1 MARLLLITL
10 LVLVRPAA
18 FTQDEQGREL
28 STRLRVLHQ
37 GPDDEQTLRGAAS
50 LRTDLLV
57 ARSSATGDAVRAVD
71 SLLCELSVL
80 EATIHRRALRTRQAV
95 AAFEAAID
103 AVDAHPTLR
112 GRQVELQALLA
123 QQWSTA
129 GRMDSARAVLERAA
143 NRALT
148 ARDSLGLR
156 RLLHEEMALLIDGGE
171 LRGAIRTGERIVAI
185 DRALGDRRDAAYA
198 ELGIA
203 RAMARVGLTAA
214 FDKARSAHAA
224 FDTLGDAAGAI
235 GAIDLLITTY
245 ALTAQEAPL
254 RELID
259 AGAAKAEARGN
270 PADIARFRDRL
281 GRFHLQRGAAREAL
295 APLEE
300 GLRLAGGAGPHALDP
315 AALGGLAPRR
325 AELLL
330 DLGRAHRAL
339 GRMDSALAYLSAS
352 EALVRTAG
360 LTGIDAGVEH
370 GEVAL
375 ATGRTDQ
382 ALHSGEAALRT
393 ARERGDLALLARASL
408 LLYDVHKRRG
418 DTRNALA
425 MHELHLASAD
435 SLDRQQ
441 FRLGLLKRQIETD
454 MRERMV
460 ADSIAS
466 AAAIEQERLGAQVAR
481 LEAAQARDR
490 MRLLGLVAL
499 VLIGSGVLFYRLDRK
514 RRRERFEKEAA
525 HLETQALRSQ
535 MNPHFIFNALNSINA
550 FIQRNE
556 PDDASSYLTRFAR
569 VMRSV
574 LENSRHPTVPL
585 HDDLET
591 LRGYMDLERRR
602 LQEKFD
608 FTIRVHPD
616 IDPQEVQVPPL
627 VVQPFV
633 ENAIWHGVTHME
645 GKGHITLAV
654 EPRGTQLLWIIEDDG
669 VGRHAPKAQH
679 IEQPAKKTS
688 LGTAITRSRLDLVQK
703 QHGGHAGF
711 RYVDRP
717 TGTRVEVEMPLL
729 RDG

>member
-1 MARLLLITL
+1 MARLLLLAL
-10 LVLVRPAA
+10 LLCVLPAVA
-18 FTQDEQGREL
+18 QHEVGREL
-28 STRLRVLHQ
+28 EARLEVLRL
-37 GPDDEQTLRGAAS
+37 GTDDEHTLRGLAS
-50 LRTDLLV
+50 LRTDLDL
-57 ARSSATGDAVRAVD
+57 ARTAGDGATVRHVD
-71 SLLCELSVL
+71 SLLAELAVL
-80 EATIHRRALRTRQAV
+80 EATVHRRAGRTREA
-95 AAFEAAID
+95 ADAFEAAIG
-103 AVDAHPTLR
+103 ALQQQPALR
-112 GRQVELQALLA
+112 GRQVELAALLA
-123 QQWSTA
+123 QHWSAA
-129 GRMDSARAVLERAA
+129 GRTDSARTVLHRAA
-143 NRALT
+143 DRAIA

-156 RLLHEEMALLIDGGE
+156 RLLHEEMALLTDRGD
-171 LRGAIRTGERIVAI
+171 LRGAIAAGERIVAI
-185 DRALGDRRDAAYA
+185 DHALGDRRDAAYA

-224 FDTLGDAAGAI
+224 FDTLGDATGAI

-254 RELID
+254 RELIL

-281 GRFHLQRGAAREAL
+281 GRFHIQRGASREAL
-295 APLEE
+295 VPLRE
-300 GLRLAGGAGPHALDP
+300 GLQLAGGAGPHALDP
-315 AALGGLAPRR
+315 AALGGLTPRR

-339 GRMDSALAYLSAS
+339 GNTDSALAYLAAS
-352 EALVRTAG
+352 EALVRQAG
-360 LTGIDAGVEH
+360 LAGIAAGVEH
-370 GEVAL
+370 GEVAF
-375 ATGRTDQ
+375 AVGRTEQ
-382 ALHSGEAALRT
+382 ALKSGEEALRA
-393 ARERGDLALLARASL
+393 ARQRGDLALVARASL
-408 LLYDVHKRRG
+408 LLYEVHKRRG
-418 DTRNALA
+418 DTRTALA

-435 SLDRQQ
+435 SLGREQ

-454 MRERMV
+454 MRERIV

-466 AAAIEQERLGAQVAR
+466 AEAIERERLTSRVAR

-490 MRLLGLVAL
+490 MQLLGVVAL
-499 VLIGSGVLFYRLDRK
+499 VLMAGGVLFFRLDRK

-550 FIQRNE
+550 YIQRND
-556 PDDASSYLTRFAR
+556 PDTAGSYLTRFAR

-574 LENSRHPTVPL
+574 LENSRHATVPL

-608 FTIRVHPD
+608 FTIHVHPD
-616 IDPQEVQVPPL
+616 IDPQDVQVPPL

-645 GKGHITLAV
+645 GKGHITLTV
-654 EPRGTQLLWIIEDDG
+654 EPRGSQLLWIIEDDG
-669 VGRHAPKAQH
+669 VGRHAPKAALP
-679 IEQPAKKTS
+679 EQPTKKTS

-729 RDG
+729 RDGD

>member
-1 MARLLLITL
+1 MARLHLFALLMG
-10 LVLVRPAA
+10 VLPAVA
-18 FTQDEQGREL
+18 QHEVGREL
-28 STRLRVLHQ
+28 EARLEVLRL
-37 GPDDEQTLRGAAS
+37 GTDDDHTLRGLAS
-50 LRTDLLV
+50 LRTDLDL
-57 ARSSATGDAVRAVD
+57 ARTAGDGATVRHVD
-71 SLLCELSVL
+71 SLLAELAVL
-80 EATIHRRALRTRQAV
+80 EATVHRRAGRTREA
-95 AAFEAAID
+95 ADAFEAAIG
-103 AVDAHPTLR
+103 ALQQQPALR
-112 GRQVELQALLA
+112 GRQVELAALLA
-123 QQWSTA
+123 QHWSAA
-129 GRMDSARAVLERAA
+129 GRTDSARTVLHRAA
-143 NRALT
+143 DRAIA

-156 RLLHEEMALLIDGGE
+156 RLLHEEMALLTDRGD
-171 LRGAIRTGERIVAI
+171 LRGAIAAGERIVAI

-224 FDTLGDAAGAI
+224 FDTLGDATGAI

-295 APLEE
+295 VPLQE
-300 GLRLAGGAGPHALDP
+300 GVLLAGGAGPHALDP

-339 GRMDSALAYLSAS
+339 GRMDSALAYLAAS
-352 EALVRTAG
+352 EALVRSAR
-360 LTGIDAGVEH
+360 LSGIDAGVEH

-375 ATGRTDQ
+375 AAGRTDQ
-382 ALHSGEAALRT
+382 ALRSGEAALRT
-393 ARERGDLALLARASL
+393 ARERGDLALVARASL
-408 LLYDVHKRRG
+408 LLHAVHKRRG
-418 DTRNALA
+418 DTRTALA

-435 SLDRQQ
+435 SLDREQ

-454 MRERMV
+454 MRERIV

-466 AAAIEQERLGAQVAR
+466 AAAIERERLGAQVAR

-490 MRLLGLVAL
+490 MQLLGVVAL
-499 VLIGSGVLFYRLDRK
+499 VLIGGGVLFFRLDRK

-602 LQEKFD
+602 LQGKFD
-608 FTIRVHPD
+608 FTIEVHPD

-669 VGRHAPKAQH
+669 VGRHAPKAQPT
-679 IEQPAKKTS
+679 EQPTKKTS